1 MTQQRRPRRR
11 KKNKPLLT
19 RRAFL
24 AGAGA
29 AAAGLA
35 AWQLWPRLS
44 ALQSPA
50 APAEPNPAL
59 PAGEWRAAWVSYL
72 EWAEMD
78 FSSQETFRAGA
89 AQLMDN
95 CAALGL
101 NTVLAQVRPFGDALY
116 PSRLYPW
123 SHLCTGT
130 QGQDPGFDPLDIL
143 ITEAHVRGLSL
154 EAWVNPYR
162 IQAGQTPALC
172 GASPARLHPDWVRYT
187 DTGAYLDPANADVRQ
202 YIADGVGELCAR
214 YAVDGIHFD
223 DYFYPTTD
231 PAFDAADYA
240 ASGST
245 RTQDDWR
252 RENVNALMELCHAA
266 ARRYGVRFG
275 AAPAG
280 DPEQNYTLQYS
291 DAARWLRQG
300 TVDYLMP
307 QLYWGQEYIKN
318 GDASH
323 SFAQLAA
330 AWAALPRAAGVKLYA
345 GLGAYRVG
353 AGDGSDAGSEWFSG
367 HALAD
372 QLALLARLGVQGA
385 GLYRYGSLFAN
396 SDAPAL
402 AESEAEAIKGVWQG

>member
-1 MTQQRRPRRR
+1 MRRIGFYLFIIAVFLLA
-11 KKNKPLLT
+11 PLLALPQKAVPAPAAVPT
-19 RRAFL
+19 PAPTAVAR
-24 AGAGA
+24 A
-29 AAAGLA
+29 AA
-35 AWQLWPRLS
+35 PY
-44 ALQSPA
+44 
-50 APAEPNPAL
+50 
-59 PAGEWRAAWVSYL
+59 RAVWVSYL
-72 EWAEMD
+72 EWEQVD
-78 FSSQETFRAGA
+78 FSSAEAFTQAIGTMLDNIQSIGA
-89 AQLMDN
+89 
-95 CAALGL
+95 
-101 NTVLAQVRPFGDALY
+101 TVVLAQVRPFGDALY
-116 PSRLYPW
+116 PSDYFPF

-130 QGQDPGFDPLDIL
+130 QGQDPGFDPLALLLDA
-143 ITEAHVRGLSL
+143 AHARGLQL

-172 GASPARLHPDWVRYT
+172 
-187 DTGAYLDPANADVRQ
+187 
-202 YIADGVGELCAR
+202 
-214 YAVDGIHFD
+214 
-223 DYFYPTTD
+223 
-231 PAFDAADYA
+231 
-240 ASGST
+240 
-245 RTQDDWR
+245 
-252 RENVNALMELCHAA
+252 
-266 ARRYGVRFG
+266 G

>member
-1 MTQQRRPRRR
+1 MRRIGFYLFIMAVFLLA
-11 KKNKPLLT
+11 PLL
-19 RRAFL
+19 AL
-24 AGAGA
+24 PQKAVPAPA
-29 AAAGLA
+29 AAPTPTPTAVA
-35 AWQLWPRLS
+35 RA
-44 ALQSPA
+44 A
-50 APAEPNPAL
+50 APY
-59 PAGEWRAAWVSYL
+59 RAVWVSYL
-72 EWAEMD
+72 EWEQVD
-78 FSSQETFRAGA
+78 FSSAEAFTQAIGTMLDNIQSIGA
-89 AQLMDN
+89 
-95 CAALGL
+95 
-101 NTVLAQVRPFGDALY
+101 TVVLAQVRPFGDALY
-116 PSRLYPW
+116 PSDYFPF

-130 QGQDPGFDPLDIL
+130 QGQDPGFDPL
-143 ITEAHVRGLSL
+143 
-154 EAWVNPYR
+154 
-162 IQAGQTPALC
+162 AL
-172 GASPARLHPDWVRYT
+172 L
-187 DTGAYLDPANADVRQ
+187 
-202 YIADGVGELCAR
+202 
-214 YAVDGIHFD
+214 VDGIHFD

-396 SDAPAL
+396 SGAPAL

>member
-1 MTQQRRPRRR
+1 MRRIGFYLFIIIAVFLLA
-11 KKNKPLLT
+11 PLL
-19 RRAFL
+19 AL
-24 AGAGA
+24 PQKAVPAPA
-29 AAAGLA
+29 AAPTPTPTAVA
-35 AWQLWPRLS
+35 RA
-44 ALQSPA
+44 A
-50 APAEPNPAL
+50 APY
-59 PAGEWRAAWVSYL
+59 RAVWVSYL
-72 EWAEMD
+72 EWEQVD
-78 FSSQETFRAGA
+78 FSSAEAFTQAIGTMLDNIQSIGA
-89 AQLMDN
+89 
-95 CAALGL
+95 
-101 NTVLAQVRPFGDALY
+101 TVVLAQVRPFGAALY
-116 PSRLYPW
+116 PR
-123 SHLCTGT
+123 
-130 QGQDPGFDPLDIL
+130 DA
-143 ITEAHVRGLSL
+143 AHARDLQL

-396 SDAPAL
+396 SGAPAL